1 MHGRRGEFL
10 RNLLAAFGAVFIAII
25 LVSIAVGV
33 IAGRGIGADKV
44 AVVELEGII
53 AEPNDFTRE
62 LRELGERADIKA
74 VVLRIDSPGGAV
86 GPSQEIHREIERL
99 REKKTVVASMGTIAA
114 SGGYYAAVAAH
125 KIVANPGTITGSIGV
140 IIEFFNVQEL
150 LGKLGLKG
158 YVVKSGSFKDV
169 GSPLREMD
177 EEERELLQSVIDD
190 VNSQF
195 VEAVAE
201 GRGLPPEAVKRLADG
216 RIFSGAQAKAE
227 GLVDELGGLHDAIEL
242 GARLAGIEGEPEVI
256 YPRKKNVGFWK
267 ALMGD
272 ASVDKLTELLSGLRL
287 MYLMPNPAR

>member
-44 AVVELEGII
+44 AVVELDGII
-53 AEPNDFTRE
+53 AEPTDFTRE

-158 YVVKSGSFKDV
+158 YVVKSGRFKDV

-256 YPRKKNVGFWK
+256 YPRKKSVGFWK